1 MRFGAKFYIR
11 FKLSKKMIALVD
23 CNNFYVSCERVF
35 SPQLK
40 FRPTV
45 VLSNN
50 DGCVIARSEEAK
62 ALGIKMG
69 VPYFQIDYLIEKENL
84 AVFSSN
90 YTLYGDMS
98 SRVMEAL
105 SFFSPETEVY
115 SIDEAF
121 LSFESEKNQ
130 NIAFGEKIRSDVYKW
145 LGLPVSIGIAP
156 NKTLAK
162 IANRFAKRSNLGVF
176 ELSNE
181 KLINEVLIE
190 TSVNEIWGIGYN
202 STKKLNAISIKN
214 GFQLK
219 NLDRRWAR
227 KLLSVVGARIV
238 EELNG
243 NVCLPLELVPPPK
256 KSITC
261 SRSFGCL
268 VEPIE
273 CLHEALDNYL
283 VKAAEKLR
291 RKNLTANAVTVFL
304 NTNRFA
310 KSEQYNNSLTIELAN
325 ATNSTKELRDWTKK
339 ALKQIF
345 KPGYFYK
352 KVGVILQGLQPE
364 SSETVRLYNEEAYEK
379 DKRLMQALD
388 KISSKF
394 GRNTVCFGTQKNSQ
408 EWQMKAEMKSQKYT
422 TSLKEVLSVGKAK
435 TNSLCSKA

>member
-1 MRFGAKFYIR
+1 
-11 FKLSKKMIALVD
+11 MIALVD

-35 SPQLK
+35 APRL
-40 FRPTV
+40 RNCPVV

-69 VPYFQIDYLIEKENL
+69 VPFFQIDYLIEKEKL
-84 AVFSSN
+84 QVFSSN

-98 SRVMEAL
+98 ARVMEAL
-105 SFFSPETEVY
+105 SLFSPETEIY

-121 LSFESEKNQ
+121 LAVESEKNQ
-130 NIAFGEKIRSDVYKW
+130 SAAFGEKIRADVFKW

-162 IANRFAKRSNLGVF
+162 IANRLAKRLNLGVF
-176 ELSNE
+176 ELSGE
-181 KLINEVLIE
+181 KLIREVLTE
-190 TSVNEIWGIGYN
+190 TPVNDVWGIGYN
-202 STKKLNAISIKN
+202 STKKLNALGIKN
-214 GFQLK
+214 AYQLK
-219 NLDRRWAR
+219 HLDRRWAR

-243 NVCLPLELVPPPK
+243 SVCLPLELVPPPK

-268 VEPIE
+268 VENIE
-273 CLHEALDNYL
+273 CLHEALDSYL
-283 VKAAEKLR
+283 VKAGEKLR
-291 RKNLTANAVTVFL
+291 GKNLTANAITVFL

-310 KSEQYNNSLTIELAN
+310 KDQQYNNSLTIELAN
-325 ATNSTKELRDWTKK
+325 ATNSTRELREWTRK

-364 SSETVRLYNEEAYEK
+364 SSETVRLYNEQNYEK
-379 DKRLMQALD
+379 DKRLMHALD
-388 KISSKF
+388 KISGKF
-394 GRNTVCFGTQKNSQ
+394 GSGTIRFGVQKNTAQ
-408 EWQMKAEMKSQKYT
+408 WRMKAEMQSQKYT
-422 TSLKEVLSVGKAK
+422 TSMKDILIVTS
-435 TNSLCSKA
+435 